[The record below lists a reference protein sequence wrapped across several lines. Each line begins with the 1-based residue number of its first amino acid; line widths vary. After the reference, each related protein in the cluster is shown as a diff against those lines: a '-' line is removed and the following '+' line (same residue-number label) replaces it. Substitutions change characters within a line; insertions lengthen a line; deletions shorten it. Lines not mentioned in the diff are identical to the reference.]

1 MEQACLLSEL
11 SNKAVLLWWVN
22 METIFI
28 DRRGT
33 DISINAGRLRVT
45 NAKHNIDTSLPL
57 AQMRSVVIC
66 CECGLSSSMLR
77 GLAKHDIAL
86 ICFHPTDIDASFVS
100 VPATQ
105 GNVQRRIAQY
115 QLSQNTPLA
124 QRIAR
129 LIVRLKIRQQRQ
141 MLQTSI
147 AMRPEKRTELYRAM
161 SGMPSQIGSNLSIS
175 QLMGIEGSAAKA
187 YFSGLTHLFAP
198 SLAFTGRNK
207 RPPRDPVNAMLS
219 LSYTLIYF
227 EAKRALLATGLDP
240 MLGFLHQAS
249 YGRDSLACDLA
260 ELMRAKVD
268 RYVQQLF
275 ALQTLRSHH
284 FALQENGG
292 CYLNKPGRTVFF
304 EHLMLVM
311 PSWRNQLRR
320 YARTMA
326 YYIDHYTA

>member
-1 MEQACLLSEL
+1 
-11 SNKAVLLWWVN
+11 

-28 DRRGT
+28 DRRGS

-57 AQMRSVVIC
+57 AQMRSLVIC

-86 ICFHPTDIDASFVS
+86 ICFHPSDIEASFVS

-115 QLSQNTPLA
+115 QLSQNSPLA

-129 LIVRLKIRQQRQ
+129 LIVRRKIKQQRQ
-141 MLQTSI
+141 LLQNYFNV
-147 AMRPEKRTELYRAM
+147 RPEKRTELSRAIN
-161 SGMPSQIGSNLSIS
+161 GMPTQIAADLTIS

-227 EAKRALLATGLDP
+227 EAKRALHAAGLDP

-260 ELMRAKVD
+260 ELMRAEAD
-268 RYVQQLF
+268 NYVQQLF
-275 ALQTLRSHH
+275 VVQTLRSHH
-284 FALQENGG
+284 FTLQENGS
-292 CYLNKPGRTVFF
+292 CYLNKSGRTLFF
-304 EHLMLVM
+304 ENLMLVM
-311 PSWRNQLRR
+311 PQWRHRLRR
-320 YARTMA
+320 YARKLA
-326 YYIDHYTA
+326 GGIDAFAESDVSQLNHFIHH

>member
-1 MEQACLLSEL
+1 
-11 SNKAVLLWWVN
+11 

-115 QLSQNTPLA
+115 QLSQNTPIA

-161 SGMPSQIGSNLSIS
+161 SGMPS
-175 QLMGIEGSAAKA
+175 
-187 YFSGLTHLFAP
+187 
-198 SLAFTGRNK
+198 
-207 RPPRDPVNAMLS
+207 
-219 LSYTLIYF
+219 
-227 EAKRALLATGLDP
+227 
-240 MLGFLHQAS
+240 
-249 YGRDSLACDLA
+249 
-260 ELMRAKVD
+260 
-268 RYVQQLF
+268 
-275 ALQTLRSHH
+275 
-284 FALQENGG
+284 
-292 CYLNKPGRTVFF
+292 
-304 EHLMLVM
+304 
-311 PSWRNQLRR
+311 
-320 YARTMA
+320 
-326 YYIDHYTA
+326 